1 MNKDYTMKLSRRTF
15 VRAAATVP
23 FLSAASYGRILGA
36 NDRLQVAFIGTG
48 EWEHFMQQILQS
60 A

>member
-1 MNKDYTMKLSRRTF
+1 MKLSRRTF

-36 NDRLQVAFIGTG
+36 NNRLQVALLVLG
-48 EWEHFMQQILQS
+48 EWEQLMQQILQS